1 MPQTLIGVLRTH
13 RRAQAEMQLRSGEDR
28 EPFGL
33 VFSNEVGY
41 PVDPDAHSKAW
52 KALLAR
58 AGVRD
63 ARLHDARHSAATY
76 LLVQGVDA
84 RTVMDMMGWSQLS
97 MTQRYQHV
105 VPELKHEA
113 AARIDALLWGNPSG
127 P

>member
-1 MPQTLIGVLRTH
+1 VFANEIG
-13 RRAQAEMQLRSGEDR
+13 D
-28 EPFGL
+28 
-33 VFSNEVGY
+33 

-52 KALLAR
+52 KALLR
-58 AGVRD
+58 RVGIRD

-105 VPELKHEA
+105 VPELKREA
-113 AARIDALLWGNPSG
+113 ADRMNDLLWGDSKAR
-127 P
+127 